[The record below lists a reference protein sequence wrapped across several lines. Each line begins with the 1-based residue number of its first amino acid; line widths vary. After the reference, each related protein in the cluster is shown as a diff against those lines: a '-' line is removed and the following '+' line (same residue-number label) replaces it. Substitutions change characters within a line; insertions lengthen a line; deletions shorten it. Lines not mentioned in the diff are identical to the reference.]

1 MTKNFKNRGILYTPP
16 TLGIICFQSECS
28 AVNSN
33 FGTTTDSYT
42 IFSGDNSDGT
52 QSW

>member
-16 TLGIICFQSECS
+16 TLGVICCQSECS

-33 FGTTTDSYT
+33 FGSTETYNIWKGENGETTMD
-42 IFSGDNSDGT
+42 
-52 QSW
+52 W